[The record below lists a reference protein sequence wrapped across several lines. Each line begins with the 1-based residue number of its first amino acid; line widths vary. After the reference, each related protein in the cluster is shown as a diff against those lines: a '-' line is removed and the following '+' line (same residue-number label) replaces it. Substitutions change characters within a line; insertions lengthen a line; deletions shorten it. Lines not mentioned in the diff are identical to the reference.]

1 MAEARQIRIGAWTA
15 TPSLNLLERETRAVK
30 VEPRAMDVLMFLAR
44 HAGEVVSIEQ
54 LIAAVWK
61 GAVVGDGS
69 VYLAIRQLRQSLDD
83 ASDGSSYI
91 ETIPK
96 RGYRLTARVKQLQQ
110 DEDTTDAASLNAPS
124 PTGRSFSRWSVVAAA
139 TAAALL
145 VVAFTSRQMTTPA
158 SAASVAVLPFANLS
172 SDPEQEYFAD
182 GMTIELLNKL
192 SRVSDLRVTGP
203 TSSFHFR
210 GRNENPRKTAAA
222 LGVEHLL
229 EGSVRKAGERVR
241 VTASLSNAQSGQQ
254 LWAQTYERDLEDVF
268 AIQDQ
273 IAQSVADALQVKLG
287 IGLGRMP
294 GMTRNVAAYDEYL
307 RGMSLNLERRPES
320 FALAIAH
327 LQRAVV
333 FDPEFSLAWSGL
345 ATVYTNGGFVVPERA
360 DEWQQEASEALDRAR
375 ALTPDA
381 PHVLLE
387 IGIAQVRS
395 GHWNDGAATYQKL
408 EESYARYGMQSR
420 MWGPRGVFLLAVGRI
435 SEAVDA
441 LERACLDEPLAPAFA
456 LFLSEALL
464 ASGNPAASLAEVDRG
479 LELGGLESLLLQA
492 GVMAALS
499 KGERDE
505 IEERVHRL
513 PADSSGAMNRGM
525 LSFLDTPASAAVAI
539 REAAVAATASEKAVL
554 AQWAAYYR
562 ESALA
567 LELLQDAT
575 PHLSRPSLLW
585 MPLMSD
591 VRKLPEFRGLVQRLG
606 LVDYWRNHDWPQ
618 FCRPMGARKFVC
630 E

>member
-1 MAEARQIRIGAWTA
+1 MTEARQIRIGAWTA
-15 TPSLNLLERETRAVK
+15 TPSLNLLERETRSVK
-30 VEPRAMDVLMFLAR
+30 LEPRAMDVLMFLAQ

-54 LIAAVWK
+54 MIAAVWQ

-83 ASDGSSYI
+83 ASEGSSYI

-96 RGYRLTARVKQLQQ
+96 RGYRLTVRVEHLQQ
-110 DEDTTDAASLNAPS
+110 DEDTTDAAALTAPS
-124 PTGRSFSRWSVVAAA
+124 PTRRSFPRWWIVAAA
-139 TAAALL
+139 SAAALL
-145 VVAFTSRQMTTPA
+145 VLALTSRKMTTPT
-158 SAASVAVLPFANLS
+158 SPASVAVLPFDNLS

-203 TSSFHFR
+203 TSSFHFK
-210 GRNENPRKTAAA
+210 GRNENPRETAAA
-222 LGVEHLL
+222 LGVEHLV
-229 EGSVRKAGERVR
+229 EGSVRKAGERIR
-241 VTASLSNAQSGQQ
+241 ITASLSSAQSGQQ
-254 LWAQTYERDLEDVF
+254 LWAQTYEHNLEDVF

-307 RGMSLNLERRPES
+307 RGMTRNLERRPES

-327 LQRAVV
+327 LQRAVAL
-333 FDPEFSLAWSGL
+333 DPEFSLAWSGL

-360 DEWQQEASEALDRAR
+360 GEWQQEASKALERAR

-408 EESYARYGMQSR
+408 EDAYTRYGMQSR
-420 MWGPRGVFLLAVGRI
+420 MWGPRGIFLLSVGRI

-456 LFLSEALL
+456 LVLSEALL
-464 ASGNPAASLAEVDRG
+464 ASSNPVASLAEVDRG

-499 KGERDE
+499 KGERGE
-505 IEERVHRL
+505 IEERVRRF
-513 PADSSGAMNRGM
+513 PADASGAMNRS
-525 LSFLDTPASAAVAI
+525 LVSFMDTPARAAAAI
-539 REAAVAATASEKAVL
+539 REAAVTASSSEKAVL
-554 AQWAAYYR
+554 AQWAAYYG
-562 ESALA
+562 EPALA
-567 LELLQDAT
+567 LELLEDAT
-575 PHLSRPSLLW
+575 PHLSRPTLLW

-591 VRKLPEFRGLVQRLG
+591 VRKLPEFRALVQRLG
-606 LVDYWRNHDWPQ
+606 FVDYWRNYRWPQ
-618 FCRPMGARKFVC
+618 SCRPIDTREFVC

>member
-1 MAEARQIRIGAWTA
+1 MTEARQIRIGAWTA
-15 TPSLNLLERETRAVK
+15 TPSLNLLERETRSVK
-30 VEPRAMDVLMFLAR
+30 LEPRAMDVLMFLAQ

-54 LIAAVWK
+54 LIAAVWQ

-83 ASDGSSYI
+83 DSDGSSYI

-96 RGYRLTARVKQLQQ
+96 RGYRLTVRVEHLQQ
-110 DEDTTDAASLNAPS
+110 DEDSTDAAALSAPS
-124 PTGRSFSRWSVVAAA
+124 ETKRSFSRWWIVAAA

-145 VVAFTSRQMTTPA
+145 VLALTSRQMTSA
-158 SAASVAVLPFANLS
+158 SPASVAVLPFDNLS

-203 TSSFHFR
+203 TSSFHFK
-210 GRNENPRKTAAA
+210 GRNENPREVAAA

-241 VTASLSNAQSGQQ
+241 ITASLSSAQSGQQ
-254 LWAQTYERDLEDVF
+254 LWAQTYERNLEDVF

-327 LQRAVV
+327 LERAVTL
-333 FDPEFSLAWSGL
+333 DPEFSLAWSGL

-360 DEWQQEASEALDRAR
+360 GEWRQEASKALDRAR

-395 GHWNDGAATYQKL
+395 GHWHDGAATYQKL
-408 EESYARYGMQSR
+408 EEAYARYGMQSR
-420 MWGPRGVFLLAVGRI
+420 MWGPRGVFLLSVGRI
-435 SEAVDA
+435 TEAVDA
-441 LERACLDEPLAPAFA
+441 LERARLDEPLAPAFA

-464 ASGNPAASLAEVDRG
+464 ASGNPVASLAEVDRG
-479 LELGGLESLLLQA
+479 LELGGLESLLLQT
-492 GVMAALS
+492 GVTAALS
-499 KGERDE
+499 KGERGE

-513 PADSSGAMNRGM
+513 AADASGAMNRRLM
-525 LSFLDTPASAAVAI
+525 SFMDTPARAGAAI
-539 REAAVAATASEKAVL
+539 REAAVTASASEKAVL

-567 LELLQDAT
+567 LELLQEAT

-591 VRKLPEFRGLVQRLG
+591 VRTLPEFTALVQRLG
-606 LVDYWRNHDWPQ
+606 LVDYWRNYRWPQ
-618 FCRPMGARKFVC
+618 FCRPMGARDFVC
-630 E
+630 G